1 MKKRG
6 KKFFDRDIILLKLA
20 EIGET
25 TIENLFNISYD
36 LLFTVLNPPKSVSEA
51 LHRPMAQPLQL
62 NIKEFVAWRVMLS
75 RMRRESLISTQSE
88 RIRLTKIGKDY
99 VKHRKF
105 LWRRMY
111 VPMMSDEVIIVSFD
125 VPERRRHWRDWLRF
139 QLASLGLQKLQLS
152 VWIGKVKLPEEFLED
167 LKKFQLLTY
176 VHILSVGKKG
186 TLKDYLDY

>member
-1 MKKRG
+1 
-6 KKFFDRDIILLKLA
+6 
-20 EIGET
+20 
-25 TIENLFNISYD
+25 
-36 LLFTVLNPPKSVSEA
+36 
-51 LHRPMAQPLQL
+51 
-62 NIKEFVAWRVMLS
+62 
-75 RMRRESLISTQSE
+75 
-88 RIRLTKIGKDY
+88 
-99 VKHRKF
+99 
-105 LWRRMY
+105 MY